1 MPDEKDGYPD
11 PREEDIYAGD
21 RRISRPDSSLPD
33 WYVSDASYR
42 PIPIAWFAAAII
54 MQAVAIFLIALFLLE
69 RSVWLMIGL
78 SGLTTGLIGMWTWER
93 GIKNAKKGW
102 KVGLAMVLGLQL
114 AIACLGA
121 ATQI

>member
-1 MPDEKDGYPD
+1 MPEEKDGYPD

-33 WYVSDASYR
+33 WYISDASYR

-54 MQAVAIFLIALFLLE
+54 VQAVAIYVIALLTLE
-69 RSVWLMIGL
+69 QSPWLMIGL
-78 SGLTTGLIGMWTWER
+78 SGLITGAIGMWTWER
-93 GIKNAKKGW
+93 GIRHAARGW
-102 KVGLAMVLGLQL
+102 KIALVIVLGLQL

-121 ATQI
+121 GTHI